1 MAKVEI
7 YTRDFCG
14 FCMRA
19 KSLLET
25 KGVPFTEYNIG
36 MVPELRSEM
45 VQRANGGTTV
55 PQIFINGE
63 HIGGCDE
70 MLAMD
75 RAGRLDPA
83 LAEAR

>member
-36 MVPELRSEM
+36 MEPELRSEM